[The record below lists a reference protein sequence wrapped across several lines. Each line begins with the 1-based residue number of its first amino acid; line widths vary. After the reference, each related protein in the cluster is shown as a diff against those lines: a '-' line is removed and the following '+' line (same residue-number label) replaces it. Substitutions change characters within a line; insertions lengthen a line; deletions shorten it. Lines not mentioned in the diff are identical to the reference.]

1 MFIRKNRLRKD
12 LPAID
17 IRKKPKSFEE
27 FLKILQEEGYEYK
40 AGK

>member
-17 IRKKPKSFEE
+17 IREKPVRGLFGNALFKD
-27 FLKILQEEGYEYK
+27 LVDI
-40 AGK
+40 